1 MHIRWTPQRTKIT
14 SILVRYHV
22 PVHAFL
28 MAKMFLAQVSFFL
41 GKFLDLFKADI
52 AFWIVDMDDVA
63 DPYFLG
69 VCGH

>member
-1 MHIRWTPQRTKIT
+1 
-14 SILVRYHV
+14 
-22 PVHAFL
+22 